1 MLRLRLAVD
10 EHRAD
15 AVTEALEGTGGV
27 HRIVA
32 LKPERAGTGVVLAA
46 DVMPSVADRV
56 VTMIRDWEVDDADYL
71 LTRQEVVAPSPP
83 HGHYSRGEGFAW
95 IEIMGQART
104 HSRVLGQY
112 LALMAVAAVLGAIG
126 VLTDNPILVV
136 GAMAVSPDILPI
148 SAACVG
154 IVAGRFPLAR
164 RAIGALLLGIVL
176 TWAVAA
182 ALAWGLQAVGI
193 LSSGYEVHEENL
205 HGLQSVDYSTI
216 LVALGAGVA
225 AMLSFETRAASAVGV
240 AISVTTIPA
249 SALFGVSLGLGEV
262 SVSWGAAAVLGVNV
276 VLLLLSGVLTLLVQR
291 GLASAA
297 RRRRRAASRSGDDL
311 HNHRRSRGRSSK
323 SISTSCCQVPS
334 TRRPPI
340 TGTCPRL
347 QSARHAGGHAICVV
361 VEAVVLVAALT
372 GISRSTSARRS
383 ATPPGSNSIV
393 VIAAVPQL
401 RTNAVTSPSVT
412 GPSAT
417 TCCTSAVMSMTSE
430 SPCVEKLNSRAVDGH
445 ALTLANEDRFSP
457 E

>member
-1 MLRLRLAVD
+1 MLRLRLAVE

-15 AVTEALEGTGGV
+15 TVTEALEETGGV
-27 HRIVA
+27 HRIVV
-32 LKPERAGTGVVLAA
+32 LNPERAGTDVVLAA

-56 VTMIRDWEVDDADYL
+56 VTLIRDWEVDDADYL
-71 LTRQEVVAPSPP
+71 LTRQEVVAPTPP

-136 GAMAVSPDILPI
+136 GAMAVSPDLLPI
-148 SAACVG
+148 CAACVG
-154 IVAGRFPLAR
+154 IVAGRLPLAR

-182 ALAWGLQAVGI
+182 GLAWGLQAVGI
-193 LSSGYEVHEENL
+193 LSSGYQVHEENL

-216 LVALGAGVA
+216 LVALAAGVA

-276 VLLLLSGVLTLLVQR
+276 VLLLLSGVTTLAVQR
-291 GLASAA
+291 GLA
-297 RRRRRAASRSGDDL
+297 ASRHPAPEASG
-311 HNHRRSRGRSSK
+311 
-323 SISTSCCQVPS
+323 
-334 TRRPPI
+334 
-340 TGTCPRL
+340 
-347 QSARHAGGHAICVV
+347 
-361 VEAVVLVAALT
+361 
-372 GISRSTSARRS
+372 
-383 ATPPGSNSIV
+383 
-393 VIAAVPQL
+393 
-401 RTNAVTSPSVT
+401 
-412 GPSAT
+412 
-417 TCCTSAVMSMTSE
+417 
-430 SPCVEKLNSRAVDGH
+430 
-445 ALTLANEDRFSP
+445 
-457 E
+457 